1 MNPNS
6 YLRNGSNA
14 LAGGAGEPSPHFSHP
29 LGPTHAANG
38 GKAGRRGGNAEQQ
51 LPYPS
56 QGVANPAQASSE
68 QQRREGVA
76 RSGAMGLN
84 SSAGGS
90 LIHVTDS
97 LSSAKGR
104 GLEQYRPSPHQSN
117 VVTSA
122 YATPSGKP
130 GSRGAKNN
138 SSQAQGSAQHQPQ
151 ASYGGGKNKPSGGNN
166 NRLGGN

>member
-14 LAGGAGEPSPHFSHP
+14 LTGGAGEPSSHLSQP
-29 LGPTHAANG
+29 VH
-38 GKAGRRGGNAEQQ
+38 KRGDNTEQQ
-51 LPYPS
+51 LPYPP
-56 QGVANPAQASSE
+56 QGVGNPAQASSE
-68 QQRREGVA
+68 PQTREGVA
-76 RSGAMGLN
+76 KSGAMGLN
-84 SSAGGS
+84 QSAGGS

-97 LSSAKGR
+97 INSAKSR

-117 VVTSA
+117 VITSA

-138 SSQAQGSAQHQPQ
+138 SGTAQSNAQHQPQ
-151 ASYGGGKNKPSGGNN
+151 VSYGGGKNNPTGGNN
-166 NRLGGN
+166 NNRLAGSQNK